1 MAKRI
6 VYFTAASV
14 ATTAE
19 KADIVELSGIVA
31 PQFELTVYN
40 GAASPNYGAGIAD
53 ADYVAGTIPTAYSD
67 DNVYPVFNADAPPFV
82 LPAAQAIIADEDV
95 IDIAGTTY
103 TFTVVD
109 NVVTAIVVA

>member
-1 MAKRI
+1 MSKRI
-6 VYFTAASV
+6 IYFTAANV
-14 ATTAE
+14 ATSAE
-19 KADIVELSGIVA
+19 LLDIAELEGIVA

-53 ADYVAGTIPTAYSD
+53 ADYVAGTVPDAYD
-67 DNVYPVFNADAPPFV
+67 TPETYPVFDADAPPFV

-95 IDIAGTTY
+95 IDIGGTTY